1 MKHFKLK
8 ALAVLALSG
17 MSCAFAVTAP
27 NGLCMMT
34 SPSPISLCKQE
45 SVISLPADPV
55 AQEKMLVKLP
65 VNSFIRII
73 GAVNG
78 APITMSPG
86 FVSNLFNKA
95 KAVAFTN
102 GVIFPSVS
110 LDDAWGVAKQQQVR
124 FFIANVPTDTTQQLF
139 SNAQNVAMNLQNKND
154 VQAVIAGVKEIG
166 SLTHNS
172 YSFAGPFAAAVAGGL
187 IANDEEIA
195 DLNYVVGAAAT
206 NEIGQSAQLAQDRFM
221 LGFSKDATTDS
232 YQAIATGLQQASELP
247 PVIGLFDHENLV
259 MGNARQNVL
268 QAFLAKRS
276 GDGALITNWLI
287 PENMMQSGKT
297 KELAL
302 VYVGNNKTTCDRY
315 VSDFQ
320 QNNIRAFVTRG
331 TIPAVLMQYPY
342 LSFRVNGL
350 KGYVVAH
357 NKENLQAII
366 HRSPFLEKAYS
377 IAKKHGSPITPQKA
391 HSQVLSDAA
400 VDAPMNALVGSY
412 VMVNEGGTDVSI
424 AQPSSPQVSDLMATQ
439 EQDLMMGETEK
450 IN

>member
-1 MKHFKLK
+1 MKQFKLK
-8 ALAVLALSG
+8 VLAIVALSG
-17 MSCAFAVTAP
+17 MSCAFAVTAQ

-34 SPSPISLCKQE
+34 SPSPMSLCKQE
-45 SVISLPADPV
+45 NVISLPADPA
-55 AQEKMLVKLP
+55 AQESMLARLP
-65 VNSFIRII
+65 ANGFIHIV

-78 APITMSPG
+78 APITMSSG

-95 KAVAFTN
+95 KAVEFTN

-124 FFIANVPTDTTQQLF
+124 FFISNVPTDTTKQLF
-139 SNAQNVAMNLQNKND
+139 SNAQNVAMNVQKKND

-172 YSFAGPFAAAVAGGL
+172 YSFAGPFAAAVAGDL
-187 IANDEEIA
+187 IAYDEEIA
-195 DLNYVVGAAAT
+195 DLNYVVGAAGT
-206 NEIGQSAQLAQDRFM
+206 NEIGQSAQLAQGRYM
-221 LGFSKDATTDS
+221 LGFSKAATADS
-232 YQAIATGLQQASELP
+232 YQVVATGLQQASELP
-247 PVIGLFDHENLV
+247 PVVGLFDHENPA
-259 MGNARQNVL
+259 MENARKNVL
-268 QAFLAKRS
+268 QAVLAKRS

-302 VYVGNNKTTCDRY
+302 VYIGSNKTARNRY
-315 VSDFQ
+315 VNDFQ
-320 QNNIRAFVTRG
+320 QKSIRAFVARDV
-331 TIPAVLMQYPY
+331 IPTALMQYPY
-342 LSFRVNGL
+342 LSFKVNGL

-357 NKENLQAII
+357 NKEDLHAII
-366 HRSPFLEKAYS
+366 QRSPFLEKAYS
-377 IAKKHGSPITPQKA
+377 IAKKHGSSITPQKA
-391 HSQVLSDAA
+391 QSQVLSDAS

-412 VMVNEGGTDVSI
+412 VMVNEGGTNVSI